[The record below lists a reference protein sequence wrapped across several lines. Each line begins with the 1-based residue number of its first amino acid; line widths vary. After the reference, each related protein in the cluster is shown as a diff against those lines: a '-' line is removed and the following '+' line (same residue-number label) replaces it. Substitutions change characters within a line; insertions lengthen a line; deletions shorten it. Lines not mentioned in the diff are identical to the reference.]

1 MERGLWRMAKKAPS
15 KEKKQEQTY
24 LCYLCGREILTDK
37 FVYIKTRRRTELRIH
52 NECMPHG
59 KG

>member
-1 MERGLWRMAKKAPS
+1 MAKNAPG

-24 LCYLCGREILTDK
+24 LCYMCGREILTDR

-52 NECMPHG
+52 DECMPHG
-59 KG
+59 KGGQQNG

>member
-1 MERGLWRMAKKAPS
+1 MAKKAPS

-52 NECMPHG
+52 DKCMPRG
-59 KG
+59 RGGQQNG

>member
-1 MERGLWRMAKKAPS
+1 MAKKAPS

-37 FVYIKTRRRTELRIH
+37 FVYIKSKRRTELRIH
-52 NECMPHG
+52 NECMPRG
-59 KG
+59 RGGQQNG